1 MSVII
6 IPPNSFTESINQ
18 GVSLDTYKII
28 RMIEMIRKWD
38 FQLLFYI
45 SQYDWYI
52 LKSERQ
58 FRELQY
64 YLNSG
69 SQIPFKIYS
78 KDMKCQEE
86 LLINNSVAHYNFKNL
101 FLSIINYEL
110 QVPLIVTDSQNHLL
124 KLPCDECSNNSEYCK
139 NGFELVFPPITS
151 LDFDTLLK
159 RIQDLNLDNQL
170 TIIHEYNL

>member
-6 IPPNSFTESINQ
+6 IPPNSFTESINHRA
-18 GVSLDTYKII
+18 SLNTYKII

-58 FRELQY
+58 FRELLY

-69 SQIPFKIYS
+69 SQIPFRIYS
-78 KDMKCQEE
+78 KDLKCDEE
-86 LLINNSVAHYNFKNL
+86 ILINDTTAHYNFKNL
-101 FLSIINYEL
+101 FLSIIE
-110 QVPLIVTDSQNHLL
+110 QIS
-124 KLPCDECSNNSEYCK
+124 KC
-139 NGFELVFPPITS
+139 
-151 LDFDTLLK
+151 
-159 RIQDLNLDNQL
+159 
-170 TIIHEYNL
+170 